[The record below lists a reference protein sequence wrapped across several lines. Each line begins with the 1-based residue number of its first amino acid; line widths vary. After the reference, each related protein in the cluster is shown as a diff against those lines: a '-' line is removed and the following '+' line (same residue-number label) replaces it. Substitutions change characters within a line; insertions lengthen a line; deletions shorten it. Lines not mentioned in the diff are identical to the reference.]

1 MLDFII
7 VSHFH
12 YAPALEGAVNMRA
25 VDLKRY
31 ARQRYIVYR
40 GHHPLRSLQR
50 LASCRHTYNPQNLSH
65 NLFKGKGQNN
75 SPPEDIAMTST
86 RRPRLGAQVHHSGF
100 FRQATP
106 RRLLARTEPFLEKL
120 KYVLIRQQATVVG
133 LDADSFFCREPI
145 SPNELKGTWKN
156 MNYCLGMFTP
166 GAGVCILLLCNLG
179 VHLKL
184 LQFHFWHFF
193 MEPTFDILV

>member
-50 LASCRHTYNPQNLSH
+50 LASCKHTYNQYCIQSPEFVSH

-75 SPPEDIAMTST
+75 SPPKDIAMTST

-106 RRLLARTEPFLEKL
+106 WRLLARTEPFLEKL

-145 SPNELKGTWKN
+145 SLSNTIQESCEAASVTD
-156 MNYCLGMFTP
+156 
-166 GAGVCILLLCNLG
+166 
-179 VHLKL
+179 H
-184 LQFHFWHFF
+184 
-193 MEPTFDILV
+193 